1 MNKMVKKYLKNRPNW
16 RVINGLI
23 ILIAVLVVFYA
34 FSEFRNVFQSI
45 QEVLTPFI
53 GGFVIAFLFNPLVT
67 LLQEK
72 VFRGRLRAVAAFIVV
87 ILVTSVIFFAFFNI
101 APLIARQL
109 IALGDSG
116 TQFVTWVST
125 ELKIDIVYEITN
137 WLVNNY
143 NQLLDTLQ
151 TWILSSGVNYIS
163 STVNILLTTIL
174 TIIVSMYMLIDYP
187 NLIDSMIR
195 IFPIKTRKHVRE
207 YLTGLGKSLRSYI
220 GALGT
225 IIVIGATAFAIIMTI
240 FQVPNAIPLAIVIN
254 LLQVIPIFGTAI
266 GLIFVVI
273 VTLPISV
280 SLFVKVI
287 AVLLIYVQFESNVI
301 QPKVYGRA
309 IKVND
314 LLILLALYV
323 GSTLFGF
330 FGMVFALPGLIIII
344 HSLKFIRLTRWRALR
359 VEVRQR
365 RALLKQAAEKA
376 SGLQTDVLR

>member
-195 IFPIKTRKHVRE
+195 IFPIKTRKHVR
-207 YLTGLGKSLRSYI
+207 
-220 GALGT
+220 
-225 IIVIGATAFAIIMTI
+225 
-240 FQVPNAIPLAIVIN
+240 
-254 LLQVIPIFGTAI
+254 
-266 GLIFVVI
+266 
-273 VTLPISV
+273 
-280 SLFVKVI
+280 
-287 AVLLIYVQFESNVI
+287 
-301 QPKVYGRA
+301 
-309 IKVND
+309 
-314 LLILLALYV
+314 
-323 GSTLFGF
+323 
-330 FGMVFALPGLIIII
+330 
-344 HSLKFIRLTRWRALR
+344 
-359 VEVRQR
+359 
-365 RALLKQAAEKA
+365 
-376 SGLQTDVLR
+376 